1 METSAPLSI
10 LVVDDDPFMLELM
23 RDMLETI
30 GRFAV
35 RTESSARAGLA
46 ALAQQ
51 PDLLICDLSMP
62 DIDGIE
68 FLNAAAEA
76 GYGGRVLLMSGMAP
90 DVLSAAE
97 RLATAQGLDVL
108 GAYGKPIAMADLR
121 AALDRLAPPAA
132 RRSGQA
138 G

>member
-1 METSAPLSI
+1 METSALPSI

-30 GRFAV
+30 GGFTV

-62 DIDGIE
+62 DVDGIE

-76 GYGGRVLLMSGMAP
+76 RYAGSVLLLSGMAP
-90 DVLSAAE
+90 EVLGAAE
-97 RLATAQGLDVL
+97 RLAAAQGLDVL

-121 AALDRLAPPAA
+121 TALDRLAPPAA
-132 RRSGQA
+132 RRA